1 MGYLSNTSIT
11 IDAILTKK
19 GRELLAQGG
28 SGGFNITQ
36 FALGDDEIDYTLW
49 NSSNDQGSN
58 YYGEAIENLPMLE
71 AFPDENAIL
80 NSKLVS
86 LPKGTSTMPVLNLSY
101 TKITLN
107 LGQSFTIQPKT
118 LNYTNI
124 NNNQQEPKG
133 YIITV
138 GDARL
143 LSEIRPLY
151 SNTSQQSSSN
161 SVQTNLRGLITF
173 SRTVSKTVNGVT
185 SLGIQATTS
194 TALFTNNATKLTTTL
209 TITGVESGA
218 RITIPIV
225 FNKSI
230 VPATPSLTV

>member
-28 SGGFNITQ
+28 KGAFNITQ

-86 LPKGTSTMPVLNLSY
+86 LPKGTSTMPVLTLSY
-101 TKITLN
+101 TRITLN

-133 YIITV
+133 YIITI

-143 LSEIRPLY
+143 LSSISPLY
-151 SNTSQQSSSN
+151 SNTSQQTSN

-173 SRTVSKTVNGVT
+173 NRTVSKTVTGVT

-194 TALFTNNATKLTTTL
+194 TALFINNATKLTTTL

-225 FNKSI
+225 INKSI